1 MKNFKASRAFKSA
14 LLPLAC
20 AAALSACAPYEPLHS
35 TSVPV
40 AESPMTMFDRLDLN
54 RDGFLSRAELEPLG
68 IQSTASVDNAA
79 TATFHRLDTNADGFL
94 SRGEAQATLG
104 AIPGASFDAADADR
118 NGFLSLSEAMP
129 HLRWLES
136 RNARGVV
143 SFERYDSNGD
153 GLLSRGEADPLL
165 RYSQANDGRF
175 IATVPMTFDQLDM
188 NRDGFLSRAE
198 AASMANAAT
207 FDRYDANRDGFLSRT
222 EADVLFRSGVGGT
235 TGAYGGTVYGPRY

>member
-1 MKNFKASRAFKSA
+1 MKNFEASSAFKRA

-35 TSVPV
+35 SSAPV
-40 AESPMTMFDRLDLN
+40 AESPVAMFDRLDLN

-68 IQSTASVDNAA
+68 IQSTASIDNAA
-79 TATFHRLDTNADGFL
+79 TAMFHRLDTNADGFL

-118 NGFLSLSEAMP
+118 NGFLSLTEAMP

-198 AASMANAAT
+198 AASTANAAT